1 MPEFLWYR
9 LLAPYVKQCAGATAG
24 AECMSALN
32 NLLFGPSSLIKPEDF
47 ELILQTWPA
56 SVSTRNLHHWA
67 SMFRTAELDFRWVK
81 LNPHHHHVTHQTI
94 ASTPSMLNPV

>member
-1 MPEFLWYR
+1 MFQDMQMPEFLWYR
-9 LLAPYVKQCAGATAG
+9 LLAPYVKQCEGATAG
-24 AECMSALN
+24 ATCMSALN

-67 SMFRTAELDFRWVK
+67 SMFRTGELSFRWVE
-81 LNPHHHHVTHQTI
+81 I
-94 ASTPSMLNPV
+94 